1 MRDFIDLFRI
11 RRDER
16 RVALVALLALIALNA
31 IVVCHYYYLFTPMGV
46 DYWKLF
52 IGQFRISGFDPITY
66 AVVSDWAAKY
76 NVYRHP
82 LLAFFMYL
90 PYLLNQGLMSLTG
103 ANCALFIVAA
113 MLVFAAFWSFMFLVR
128 IFRDVVGISLIDA
141 SLLSALCFSFA
152 YVMLSAIV
160 PDHFILS
167 MFMLLMVLCWAGMK
181 IKRKSHFTIL
191 ETIVLFVFTAGISL
205 NNGLKVFLAA
215 FLTNWRKFLR
225 PKYLLLAVVIP
236 SALIWLFAR
245 WEYRV
250 FVWPEEMARK
260 EAKAKR
266 NKQLTEKIYRDYA
279 DTARVKDSASI
290 KAGVKKI
297 VQQRAQA
304 KYKRDH
310 QKPWNKNAGKPIAQG
325 EFMRWTDISTPR
337 LASTVENLFGES
349 IQLHQDHLLQ
359 DVLKDNRPVIVPYR
373 WVANYVVEGIIALL
387 FVLGIICG
395 WRSRFLWTALA
406 FFAFDVA
413 LHVGLGFGL
422 NEVYIM
428 SAHWLFVVPLA
439 MGYLFKMVRGGLLVG
454 LRCLTAALFFWLMGY
469 NLYFLLKFMMAF

>member
-128 IFRDVVGISLIDA
+128 IFRDVVGISLFDA

-260 EAKAKR
+260 EAK
-266 NKQLTEKIYRDYA
+266 KQKDKELRAAMVQQYL
-279 DTARVKDSASI
+279 DTAQVKDTTAAI
-290 KAGVKKI
+290 AHMKVVAKKKA
-297 VQQRAQA
+297 RA
-304 KYKRDH
+304 KYQRDH
-310 QKPWNKNAGKPIAQG
+310 KKVWNNNTGKPIAKG
-325 EFMRWTDISTPR
+325 EFSRWTDISTSR
-337 LASTVENLFGES
+337 WQTAVENLFGEGL
-349 IQLHQDHLLQ
+349 ILHREHLLE
-359 DVLKDNRPVIVPYR
+359 DVLRTRPVIVSYKL
-373 WVANYVVEGIIALL
+373 WSNYVVEGIIVLL
-387 FVLGIICG
+387 FLLGILCG
-395 WRSRFLWTALA
+395 LRKRFFWTAFS
-406 FFAFDVA
+406 FFLYDMT
-413 LHVGLGFGL
+413 LHMGLGFGI

-428 SAHWLFVVPLA
+428 TAHWAFVIPIA
-439 MGYLFKMVRGGLLVG
+439 IAYLIKSINWRYLPY
-454 LRCLTAALFFWLMGY
+454 LRCLLFIITVYLFIHNTWLLCEYMLG
-469 NLYFLLKFMMAF
+469 

>member
-16 RVALVALLALIALNA
+16 RVALFALLAFIALNA
-31 IVVCHYYYLFTPMGV
+31 IIICQYYYLFTPLHG

-52 IGQFRISGFDPITY
+52 IGQFRVSGFDPITY

-90 PYLLNQGLMSLTG
+90 PYLLNQACMSLTG
-103 ANCALFIVAA
+103 MNFAIFIVAA
-113 MLVFAAFWSFMFLVR
+113 ILVFAAFYSFMFLMR
-128 IFRDVVGISLIDA
+128 IFRDVVGIRLFDA
-141 SLLSALCFSFA
+141 VLLSSLCFSFA

-167 MFMLLMVLCWAGMK
+167 MFMLLMVLAMAGLK
-181 IKRKSHFTIL
+181 IKHKRHFTIL
-191 ETIVLFVFTAGISL
+191 ETILLFIFTAGISL
-205 NNGLKVFLAA
+205 NNGVKVFMAA
-215 FLTNWRKFLR
+215 LITNWRRFFR
-225 PKYLLLAVVIP
+225 PKYLLLAVILP

-245 WEYRV
+245 WEYRA

-279 DTARVKDSASI
+279 DTARVKDSASVR
-290 KAGVKKI
+290 AGVKKI

-337 LASTVENLFGES
+337 LASTMENLFGES

-373 WVANYVVEGIIALL
+373 WVANYVVEGILVLL
-387 FVLGIICG
+387 FLLGLLCG
-395 WRSRFLWTALA
+395 ARSRFLWTAMA
-406 FFAFDVA
+406 FFAFDMA

-428 SAHWLFVVPLA
+428 SAHWLFVIPLA
-439 MGYLFKMVRGGLLVG
+439 MGYLFKAVRGGLLVS
-454 LRCLTAALFFWLMGY
+454 LRVLTVALFLWLLGY
-469 NLYFLLKFMMAF
+469 NLFFLMKYMLAF